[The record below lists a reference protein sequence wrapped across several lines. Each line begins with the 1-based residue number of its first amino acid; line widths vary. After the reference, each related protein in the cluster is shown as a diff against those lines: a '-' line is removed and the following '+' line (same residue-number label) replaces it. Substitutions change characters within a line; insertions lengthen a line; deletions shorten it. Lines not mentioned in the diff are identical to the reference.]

1 MDTVAVARP
10 GQTDRGQRRLVGTDL
25 AALSLGISRRHMQ
38 RLVANGRVTN
48 HGTTADVLID
58 LWELH
63 DTLVPRVAR
72 KRYVA

>member
-1 MDTVAVARP
+1 MDTVAMARP
-10 GQTDRGQRRLVGTDL
+10 GQTDRDQRRLVGTDL

-38 RLVANGRVTN
+38 RLVANGQVTN
-48 HGTTADVLID
+48 HGTTADVLVD
-58 LWELH
+58 LWELR